1 VECHDH
7 LRIRQLKSLPSDAPS
22 DTSPLRPSATDSR
35 PDWKTIDMQAAPS
48 AITILEV
55 ARRAGVSPSTVSR
68 VVNGS
73 AGVSERKRLAV
84 EATIR
89 ELKFRPNPSAR
100 SLKTGTT
107 MSIGVVVQD
116 LESPFFTRML
126 RGIEEGLA
134 DSGHVP
140 IIVSGLWNAEE
151 EEARILLLA
160 ERRIDGLIVLAGHQ
174 LSGPNLSGHWVDQDE
189 AGHLAT
195 SHLLSLGHRRIAFIA
210 GPDSHADA
218 RHRHAGY
225 LRAHRD
231 FGVEPN
237 PALYAQGDFMETGGL
252 LAMNRLLDAQAPFT
266 AVFAANDQMAYG
278 ARVAL
283 YRRGVRVPD
292 DISLVGVDD
301 MPASAFM
308 TPALT
313 TVRQPLHEIGR
324 HVAAE
329 LLRLLG
335 RDAPQVEVP
344 GMRLVVRET
353 TRRL

>member
-1 VECHDH
+1 
-7 LRIRQLKSLPSDAPS
+7 
-22 DTSPLRPSATDSR
+22 
-35 PDWKTIDMQAAPS
+35 MQAAPS

-55 ARRAGVSPSTVSR
+55 ARQAGVSPSTVSR

-73 AGVSERKRLAV
+73 AGVSERKRIAV
-84 EATIR
+84 EETIR
-89 ELKFRPNPSAR
+89 ALDFRPNPSAR

-134 DSGHVP
+134 DSGHIP
-140 IIVSGLWNAEE
+140 IIVSGLWNAQEE
-151 EEARILLLA
+151 QARIRLLA
-160 ERRIDGLIVLAGHQ
+160 ERRIDGLIVLAGHLSDEQ
-174 LSGPNLSGHWVDQDE
+174 LIEFARIQPVAVAGRRLMGPNLSGQWVDQDE

-218 RHRHAGY
+218 RQRHAGY
-225 LRAHRD
+225 LSAHRAH
-231 FGVEPN
+231 GIEPN

-313 TVRQPLHEIGR
+313 TVRQPLHEVGR

-329 LLRLLG
+329 LLRLMG
-335 RDAPQVEVP
+335 RDVPQVEVP

>member
-1 VECHDH
+1 
-7 LRIRQLKSLPSDAPS
+7 
-22 DTSPLRPSATDSR
+22 
-35 PDWKTIDMQAAPS
+35 MQAALP
-48 AITILEV
+48 ATTIIEV
-55 ARRAGVSPSTVSR
+55 ARKAGVSPSTVSR

-89 ELKFRPNPSAR
+89 ELNFRPNPSAR

-140 IIVSGLWNAEE
+140 IIVSGLWNVDE
-151 EEARILLLA
+151 EEARIRLLA
-160 ERRIDGLIVLAGHQ
+160 ERRIDGLIVLAGHLSDEQ
-174 LSGPNLSGHWVDQDE
+174 LHEFARIQPVAVAGRVLSGPNLSGHWVDQVE

-195 SHLLSLGHRRIAFIA
+195 HHLLSLGHRRIAFIA

-218 RHRHAGY
+218 RHRHEGY
-225 LRAHRD
+225 VRAHRE
-231 FGVEPN
+231 FGLEPD
-237 PALYAQGDFMETGGL
+237 PVLCTRGDFMETGGL
-252 LAMNRLLDAQAPFT
+252 LAMNRLLDAHAPFT

-283 YRRGVRVPD
+283 FRRGIRVPD
-292 DISLVGVDD
+292 DISMVGVDD

-329 LLRLLG
+329 LLRMLG
-335 RDAPQVEVP
+335 RDAPQVDVP

>member
-1 VECHDH
+1 
-7 LRIRQLKSLPSDAPS
+7 
-22 DTSPLRPSATDSR
+22 
-35 PDWKTIDMQAAPS
+35 MQAALP
-48 AITILEV
+48 ATTIIEV
-55 ARRAGVSPSTVSR
+55 ARKAGVSPSTVSR

-89 ELKFRPNPSAR
+89 ELNFRPNPSAR

-140 IIVSGLWNAEE
+140 IIVSGLWSVDE
-151 EEARILLLA
+151 EEARIRLLA
-160 ERRIDGLIVLAGHQ
+160 ERRIDGLIVLAGHLSDEQ
-174 LSGPNLSGHWVDQDE
+174 LHDFARIQPVAVAGRVLNGPNLCGHWVDQVE

-195 SHLLSLGHRRIAFIA
+195 THLLSLGHRRIAFIA

-218 RHRHAGY
+218 RHRHEGY
-225 LRAHRD
+225 VRAHRE
-231 FGVEPN
+231 FGLDPDPV
-237 PALYAQGDFMETGGL
+237 LYTRGDFMETGGL
-252 LAMNRLLDAQAPFT
+252 LAMNRLLDAHEPLT

-283 YRRGVRVPD
+283 FRRGIRVPD
-292 DISLVGVDD
+292 DISMVGVDD

-329 LLRLLG
+329 LLRMMG

>member
-1 VECHDH
+1 
-7 LRIRQLKSLPSDAPS
+7 
-22 DTSPLRPSATDSR
+22 
-35 PDWKTIDMQAAPS
+35 MQAAPL
-48 AITILEV
+48 ATATIIEV
-55 ARRAGVSPSTVSR
+55 ARKAGVSPSTVSR

-89 ELKFRPNPSAR
+89 ELNFRPNPSAR

-107 MSIGVVVQD
+107 MSVGVVVQD

-126 RGIEEGLA
+126 RGIEVGLA
-134 DSGHVP
+134 DSGNVP
-140 IIVSGLWNAEE
+140 IIVSGLWNAA
-151 EEARILLLA
+151 EEAARIRLLV
-160 ERRIDGLIVLAGHQ
+160 ERRIDGLIVLAGHLSDEELIEFARIQ
-174 LSGPNLSGHWVDQDE
+174 PVAVAGRELSGPNLSAKWVDQDE

-195 SHLLSLGHRRIAFIA
+195 THLLAHGHRRIAFIA
-210 GPDSHADA
+210 GPATQQDA
-218 RHRHAGY
+218 VQRYAGY
-225 LRAHRD
+225 CRAHRD
-231 FGVEPN
+231 YGVEPN
-237 PALYAQGDFMETGGL
+237 PALCAQGDFLETSGL
-252 LAMNRLLDAQAPFT
+252 LAMNRLLDAGEPFT

-308 TPALT
+308 TPGLT
-313 TVRQPLHEIGR
+313 TVRQPLHEIGL
-324 HVAAE
+324 HTATS

-335 RDAPQVEVP
+335 QHAPQVEVP
-344 GMRLVVRET
+344 GLQLIVRET

>member
-1 VECHDH
+1 
-7 LRIRQLKSLPSDAPS
+7 
-22 DTSPLRPSATDSR
+22 
-35 PDWKTIDMQAAPS
+35 MQAMHPAS
-48 AITILEV
+48 TILEV
-55 ARRAGVSPSTVSR
+55 ARKAGVSPSTVSR

-89 ELKFRPNPSAR
+89 ELNFRPNPSAR

-107 MSIGVVVQD
+107 MSVGVVVQD

-134 DSGHVP
+134 DSGNVP
-140 IIVSGLWNAEE
+140 IIVSGLWNAT
-151 EEARILLLA
+151 EEAARIRLLV
-160 ERRIDGLIVLAGHQ
+160 ERRIDGLIVLAGHLTDEQ
-174 LSGPNLSGHWVDQDE
+174 LIEFARIQPVAVAGRDLSGPNLSAKWVDQDE
-189 AGHLAT
+189 AGYLAT
-195 SHLLSLGHRRIAFIA
+195 AHLLAHGHRRIAFIA
-210 GPDSHADA
+210 GPQSQTDA
-218 RHRHAGY
+218 LQRHAGY
-225 LRAHRD
+225 CRAHREY
-231 FGVEPN
+231 GIEPN
-237 PALYAQGDFMETGGL
+237 PALCAQGDFLETSGL
-252 LAMNRLLDAQAPFT
+252 LAMNRLLDAGSPFT

-324 HVAAE
+324 HAATA

-335 RDAPQVEVP
+335 RDTPEVEVP
-344 GMRLVVRET
+344 GLQLIVRET

>member
-1 VECHDH
+1 
-7 LRIRQLKSLPSDAPS
+7 
-22 DTSPLRPSATDSR
+22 
-35 PDWKTIDMQAAPS
+35 MQAAHS

-89 ELKFRPNPSAR
+89 ELNFRPNPSAR

-140 IIVSGLWNAEE
+140 LIVSGLWNAEE
-151 EEARILLLA
+151 EEVRIRLLA
-160 ERRIDGLIVLAGHQ
+160 ERRIDGLIVLAGHLSDEQLRDFARIQPVAVAGRQ
-174 LSGPNLSGHWVDQDE
+174 LSGPNLSGQWVNQDE
-189 AGHLAT
+189 AGYLAT
-195 SHLLSLGHRRIAFIA
+195 THLMSLGHRRVAFIA

-218 RHRHAGY
+218 QHRHDGY

-231 FGVEPN
+231 HGIEPN
-237 PALYAQGDFMETGGL
+237 PALLAQGDFTETSGM
-252 LAMNRLLDAQAPFT
+252 LAMNRLLDSQAPFT

-283 YRRGVRVPD
+283 YRRGIRVPD

-313 TVRQPLHEIGR
+313 TVHQPLYDIGR

-329 LLRLLG
+329 LLRLMG
-335 RDAPQVEVP
+335 RPAPHVDVPEV
-344 GMRLVVRET
+344 RLILRET